1 MKVQRQTQ
9 VATVGYG
16 LIFASLAILV
26 LSATREDKQSAF
38 ANLLMMS
45 ISIPITLYVI
55 NCTVTGGCKVYA
67 WIHAYL
73 ALGSGIIIALITA
86 YFLLTMPTSKK

>member
-1 MKVQRQTQ
+1 MKVERQTQ
-9 VATVGYG
+9 LAMVGYA
-16 LIFASLAILV
+16 LVFASLSMLV
-26 LSATREDKQSAF
+26 LSAPQESKGSAF
-38 ANLLMMS
+38 ANLLMMA

-73 ALGSGIIIALITA
+73 ALGAGVLFALTTT
-86 YFLLTMPTSKK
+86 YFLFAMQSKK

>member
-1 MKVQRQTQ
+1 
-9 VATVGYG
+9 
-16 LIFASLAILV
+16 
-26 LSATREDKQSAF
+26 
-38 ANLLMMS
+38 MMS

-73 ALGSGIIIALITA
+73 ALGAGVLFALITA
-86 YFLLTMPTSKK
+86 YFLFAMPSKK

>member
-1 MKVQRQTQ
+1 MIKLQRQTQ
-9 VATVGYG
+9 VATVGYS
-16 LIFASLAILV
+16 LVFASVAILI
-26 LSATREDKQSAF
+26 LTAARDSKESAF

-67 WIHAYL
+67 WIHAYM
-73 ALGSGIIIALITA
+73 ALGVGVLFAMMTA
-86 YFLLTMPTSKK
+86 YFVLVMPPKK

>member
-1 MKVQRQTQ
+1 MKLQRQTQ

-16 LIFASLAILV
+16 LVFASFAILV
-26 LSATREDKQSAF
+26 LSASRDSKESAF

-73 ALGSGIIIALITA
+73 ALGAGVLFALITA
-86 YFLLTMPTSKK
+86 YFLLAMPSKK

>member
-1 MKVQRQTQ
+1 MKLQRQTQ

-16 LIFASLAILV
+16 LVFASFAILV
-26 LSATREDKQSAF
+26 LSAARDSKESAF

-73 ALGSGIIIALITA
+73 ALGAGVLFALITA
-86 YFLLTMPTSKK
+86 YFLFAMPSKK